1 MPVTPSAATKTLSA
15 ILSDRERAVRQKLK
29 DDFEHYAPR
38 CLRIRTKSGKIVAF
52 TLNKA
57 QRYIHARLQ
66 DQLLAT
72 GSVRALILKGRQQ
85 GASTYIGGRFFWR
98 TSHSRGVRTFILTHQ
113 EDSTAALFEMVSRYH
128 EHCPS
133 LVRPSTGAANAK
145 ELLFDRLDSGYKV
158 GTAGSKAVGRGNTL
172 QFFHGS
178 EVGFWPHA
186 HSHASGILQAI
197 ADEPGTEVILESTA
211 NGVGNYFHQQWRKA
225 ERGESE
231 FQAIFV
237 PWFWDDGYRKE
248 PPPDFT
254 LSTDPDEQNESEV
267 DYAEAHGLDAAQM
280 FWRRRKI
287 ADLGESLFRQEYP
300 ATAAEAFQMANTN
313 GLISAKLVM
322 AARKRTVEPSG
333 PLVFGYDPAHQG
345 GDRHALAKRR
355 GRKVLSAGGPVGMS
369 IPESAAYL
377 RAEID
382 RDRPLKCFIDVTGG
396 YGAGVYDILV
406 EWGYGTPGKGIV
418 VPVNFGGAPIA
429 PDRFSPTTG
438 EKLPGPLNRRAEIW
452 LNSLDWLED
461 PAGVDLPDED
471 EIQADACS
479 TGYTHNSRGQIQLW
493 SKEKMRSMGI
503 PSPDCWD
510 AVALTFA
517 EPVIEAEPLK
527 INIAARRGGGWQG
540 A

>member
-1 MPVTPSAATKTLSA
+1 MLSA
-15 ILSDRERAVRQKLK
+15 TLSDRERAVRQKLK

-38 CLRIRTKSGKIVAF
+38 CLRIRTKSGKIVPF

-57 QRYIHARLQ
+57 QLYIHERLQ
-66 DQLLAT
+66 AQLLRS

-98 TSHSRGVRTFILTHQ
+98 TSHNRGVRTFILTHQ

-128 EHCPS
+128 EHCPA
-133 LVRPSTGAANAK
+133 LVKPSTGAANAK

-254 LSTDPDEQNESEV
+254 LSTEPDEQNESEV

-322 AARKRTVEPSG
+322 AARKRTVEASG

-345 GDRHALAKRR
+345 VDRHALAKRR
-355 GRKVLSAGGPVGMS
+355 GRKLLSAGGPVGLS
-369 IPESAAYL
+369 IPESANHVAV
-377 RAEID
+377 EID
-382 RDRPLKCFIDVTGG
+382 RDKPAKCFIDVTGG

-406 EWGYGTPGKGIV
+406 ERGYGTPGRGIV

-452 LNSLDWLED
+452 MNSLDWLED
-461 PAGVDLPDED
+461 PAGVDIPDED

-479 TGYTHNSRGQIQLW
+479 TGYSHNSRGQVQLW

-503 PSPDCWD
+503 PSPDTWD

-517 EPVIEAEPLK
+517 EPVIEEAPLK
-527 INIAARRGGGWQG
+527 IGSASGRRRGGWMG

>member
-1 MPVTPSAATKTLSA
+1 MQITPSAATRTLSA
-15 ILSDRERAVRQKLK
+15 TLSDREREIRQRLK

-38 CLRIRTKSGKIVAF
+38 CLRIRTKSGKIVPF
-52 TLNKA
+52 TLNRA
-57 QRYIHARLQ
+57 QRYIHERLQ
-66 DQLLAT
+66 DQLRT
-72 GSVRALILKGRQQ
+72 SGSVRALILKGRQQ

-98 TSHSRGVRTFILTHQ
+98 TTHKRGVRTFILTHQ
-113 EDSTAALFEMVSRYH
+113 DDSTAALFEMVSRYH

-133 LVRPSTGAANAK
+133 LVRPSAGAANAK

-172 QFFHGS
+172 QLFHGS

-186 HSHASGILQAI
+186 QSHASGILQAI

-237 PWFWDDGYRKE
+237 PWFWQDEYRKV
-248 PPPDFT
+248 PPHDFT
-254 LSTDPDEQNESEV
+254 LSPDPDDQGESEV
-267 DYAEAHGLDAAQM
+267 DYAEAYGLDAEQM

-287 ADLGESLFRQEYP
+287 ADLGETLFRQEYP
-300 ATAAEAFQMANTN
+300 ANAAEAFQMANTN
-313 GLISAKLVM
+313 GLISSKLVV
-322 AARKRTVEPSG
+322 AARKRTVQASG

-355 GRKVLSAGGPVGMS
+355 GRKVLWAGGKTGLS
-369 IPESAAYL
+369 IPESANYVAGH
-377 RAEID
+377 ID
-382 RDRPLKCFIDVTGG
+382 RDGPIKCFIDVTGG

-406 EWGYGTPGKGIV
+406 ERGYGPEGRNIV
-418 VPVNFGGAPIA
+418 VPVNFGGAPLQPA
-429 PDRFSPTTG
+429 RVSPTTD
-438 EKLPGPLNRRAEIW
+438 EELPGPLNRRAEIW
-452 LNSLDWLED
+452 LNSLDWLMD
-461 PAGVDLPDED
+461 PAGVDLPDDD
-471 EIQADACS
+471 ELQADACS
-479 TGYTHNSRGQIQLW
+479 TGYSHNSRGYIQLW

-503 PSPDCWD
+503 PSPDLWD

-517 EPVIEAEPLK
+517 EPVIEAKPQNWGTPSTAW
-527 INIAARRGGGWQG
+527 IT
-540 A
+540 